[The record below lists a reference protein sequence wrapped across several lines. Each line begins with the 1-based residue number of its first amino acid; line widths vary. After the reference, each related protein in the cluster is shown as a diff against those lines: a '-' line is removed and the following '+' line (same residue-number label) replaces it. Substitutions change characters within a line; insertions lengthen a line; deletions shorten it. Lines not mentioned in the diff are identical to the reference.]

1 MLGTVCFL
9 SMACKR
15 LGGMIKARLSHFLA
29 MTMLSLYT
37 SRKLNPSASRS
48 SRRYLPEG
56 SRRVDFAGSVL
67 RKEVSVGCR

>member
-29 MTMLSLYT
+29 MMMLSLYT

-56 SRRVDFAGSVL
+56 SRVDFAGRVL